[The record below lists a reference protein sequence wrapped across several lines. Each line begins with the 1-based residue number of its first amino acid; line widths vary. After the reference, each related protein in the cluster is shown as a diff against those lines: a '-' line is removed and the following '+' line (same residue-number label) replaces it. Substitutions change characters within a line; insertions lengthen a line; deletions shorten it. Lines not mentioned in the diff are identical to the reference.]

1 MNMKWFA
8 ALTLALPVL
17 GAEFRG
23 QEAWEHTRRIV
34 QFGARPSGSAALAQ
48 TQQYILGQLRK
59 LPCEIEEDRFT
70 AQTPLGSLP
79 MMNLIA
85 KCKGTGP
92 KIVAVT
98 GHYDTKRM
106 INFVGANDGG
116 SSAGLLV
123 ELARV
128 VAANPRTD
136 SIYLIWLDGE
146 EAVKNWTSSDS
157 LYGSR
162 HIVEKFRRD
171 GRLTRLKAV
180 INVDMIGDKDLG
192 VLLEYNSTPWLRGL
206 VWQAASDR
214 GYGRYFLEEPG
225 AVEDDHM
232 PFLAAG
238 VPALDLIDFDYGP
251 GNSYWHTEADKMD
264 KLAPRSFQIVGD
276 VMLESL
282 RRLAAK

>member
-1 MNMKWFA
+1 MNMRWIS
-8 ALTLALPVL
+8 LCVLAIPLL
-17 GAEFRG
+17 SADFRG
-23 QEAWEHTRRIV
+23 QAAFDHTRRIV
-34 QFGARPSGSAALAQ
+34 QFGARPSGSAALARA
-48 TQQYILGQLRK
+48 QQYILTHLRK
-59 LPCEIEEDRFT
+59 LPCEIEEDLFT
-70 AQTPLGSLP
+70 AQTPSGSLP
-79 MMNLIA
+79 MRNLIA
-85 KCKGTGP
+85 KCKGTGQ

-106 INFVGANDGG
+106 IDFVGANDGG
-116 SSAGLLV
+116 SSAGFLL

-128 VAANPRTD
+128 VAANPRAD
-136 SIYLIWLDGE
+136 SIYVIWLDGE
-146 EAVKNWTSSDS
+146 EAVKNWTSADS

-192 VLLEYNSTPWLRGL
+192 LLQEYNSTPWRSL
-206 VWQAASDR
+206 VWQAAQDR
-214 GYGRYFLEEPG
+214 GYGRYFLEKPG
-225 AVEDDHM
+225 AVEDDHI

-251 GNSYWHTEADKMD
+251 SNAYWHTEADTID
-264 KLAPRSFQIVGD
+264 KLSPRSFQILGEV
-276 VMLESL
+276 VVESL